1 MLTVCNNF
9 EDSLHFLVKLFY
21 NSLTE
26 VIFCSNRFKEN
37 MFDEN
42 LRFSQD
48 TFNKGVMGGH
58 CDLDLGSL
66 RAEGEHK
73 SALQSW

>member
-1 MLTVCNNF
+1 MEAIHTYIFLSLSVCF
-9 EDSLHFLVKLFY
+9 
-21 NSLTE
+21 
-26 VIFCSNRFKEN
+26 RFKEN

-48 TFNKGVMGGH
+48 SFNNGVIGGH
-58 CDLDLGSL
+58 CDLDLESL